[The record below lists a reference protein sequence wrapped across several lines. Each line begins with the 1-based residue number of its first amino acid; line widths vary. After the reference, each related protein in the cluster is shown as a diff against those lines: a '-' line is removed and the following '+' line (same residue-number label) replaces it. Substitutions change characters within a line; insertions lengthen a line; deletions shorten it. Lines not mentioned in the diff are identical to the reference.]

1 MESTNGDSS
10 NIGSKNDFSA
20 QNTPDDVMDGDL
32 DGAVNSGSGQA
43 ARIRNTAA
51 VQLIN
56 NTVKQTES
64 TSAAIPVTVRT
75 AAEQPKKAETEYVKE
90 LNNTRAGTNNNCND
104 TVCAY
109 LNNLTN

>member
-64 TSAAIPVTVRT
+64 MT
-75 AAEQPKKAETEYVKE
+75 AATPETGRAATKQARQADTDEAPDDS
-90 LNNTRAGTNNNCND
+90 RAGNCSD
-104 TVCAY
+104 IF
-109 LNNLTN
+109 